1 MTLGERDLD
10 CPLDGGEKPHGLTGL
25 ENDVGDGRT
34 VASPEPDVDDVSGVV
49 VLVPLPPGFVGHQLV
64 LELQGEEL
72 AALQVNHEVSAA
84 GALAGL
90 REEDLDLVEPRGV
103 FGRVVDGES
112 WVRGKRSAKRVNSS
126 TIRDDHCRGQRH
138 TSRRNTAS
146 MGGRMAAMANSR
158 SAKPT
163 SRTTPGKTVHKIK
176 ITLRDSRPPI
186 WRRLEVPSGITLRE
200 LHDVVQAA
208 FGWEDYHMWAF
219 ESGRDRYGIADR
231 DLGIRSAAS
240 KQLRQ
245 VAARTGDRLRY
256 TYDFGDGWEHDIL
269 TENVTE
275 PEPDTAYPRCVTGRR
290 ACPPEDCG
298 GILGYDYLIE
308 ILADPHHEEH
318 EDRLEW
324 LGLDSADQFDPTAFD
339 AAEVNSALSVLRTV
353 LAKN

>member
-1 MTLGERDLD
+1 
-10 CPLDGGEKPHGLTGL
+10 
-25 ENDVGDGRT
+25 
-34 VASPEPDVDDVSGVV
+34 
-49 VLVPLPPGFVGHQLV
+49 
-64 LELQGEEL
+64 
-72 AALQVNHEVSAA
+72 
-84 GALAGL
+84 
-90 REEDLDLVEPRGV
+90 
-103 FGRVVDGES
+103 
-112 WVRGKRSAKRVNSS
+112 
-126 TIRDDHCRGQRH
+126 
-138 TSRRNTAS
+138 
-146 MGGRMAAMANSR
+146 MAAMANSR

-200 LHDVVQAA
+200 LHDVIQAA

-298 GILGYDYLIE
+298 GIWGYDYLIE